1 MEFVFHCILC
11 AGPIPE
17 ERLRHGACT
26 CSPEHQREY
35 KRRKRALRKISMAG
49 DHCRACGRALPK
61 VTGGPKVA
69 PRGCATGARGILAN
83 SQEASDPSASPAGS
97 IESCGKQVQIRDG

>member
-1 MEFVFHCILC
+1 MEFIFHCVLC

-17 ERLRHGACT
+17 QRVRRGACT

-61 VTGGPKVA
+61 VTGGSKVA
-69 PRGCATGARGILAN
+69 PRGCATEARGILAK
-83 SQEASDPSASPAGS
+83 SREAAEPSALGIGNADA
-97 IESCGKQVQIRDG
+97 CGKQEQIRD